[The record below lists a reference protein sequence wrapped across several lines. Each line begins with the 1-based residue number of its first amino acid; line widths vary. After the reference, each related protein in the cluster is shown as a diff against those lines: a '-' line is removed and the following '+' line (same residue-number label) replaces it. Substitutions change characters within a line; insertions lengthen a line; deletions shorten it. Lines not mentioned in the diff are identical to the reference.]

1 MEETL
6 CKIEENS
13 LGALRGTLRTWA
25 EVDLD
30 AIEGNFE
37 AVRKQLPPGKK
48 LLVILKADAYGHG
61 ALRIA
66 KLLEGKAD
74 YYAVAF
80 IDEAV
85 ALRKAGITTPI
96 MLLGHV
102 QRSDYPIAIENDVTL
117 AISTAKDAEVLSDIA
132 ATAGKVGKIH
142 LAVDTGMGRIGFHY
156 ADPGAPA
163 EAASIEKLPGI
174 EIEGIFSHFATAD
187 CADKRFSM
195 VQKARFEQFVAA
207 LKALGVD
214 PAIKHLYNSAAIIDL
229 PPEFDM
235 VREGILLYGMHP
247 SPDVDLG
254 KLDGVRPAMA
264 LRTHIVH
271 LKTLE
276 AGYPISYG
284 CTFVTTRKTKIAT
297 LCAGYADGVPRALS
311 GKAAVLVR
319 GKEAPILG
327 RICMDQFM
335 IDVTDLPEVEVGDT
349 VTIFGEDGGRYIS
362 ADALA
367 ESYGSIGYELLCDI
381 NQRVPRVYLRGSEP
395 ESLRRVLPHE

>member
-37 AVRKQLPPGKK
+37 AVRKQLPHGKK

-142 LAVDTGMGRIGFHY
+142 LAVDTGMGREGFLPSELGEVAPQIAALPNLSVEGVMSHFPAADEDVPFTQDEIGVFNGCVQELSQHFDLRY
-156 ADPGAPA
+156 RHI
-163 EAASIEKLPGI
+163 AASAGELGYEIPVANLARPG
-174 EIEGIFSHFATAD
+174 
-187 CADKRFSM
+187 
-195 VQKARFEQFVAA
+195 
-207 LKALGVD
+207 L
-214 PAIKHLYNSAAIIDL
+214 
-229 PPEFDM
+229 
-235 VREGILLYGMHP
+235 LLYGVAPMA
-247 SPDVDLG
+247 SIY
-254 KLDGVRPAMA
+254 DGVLRPT
-264 LRTHIVH
+264 LRLSSRVS
-271 LKTLE
+271 LVRELP
-276 AGYPISYG
+276 AGHGVAYG
-284 CTFVTTRKTKIAT
+284 RTFITDRPTRVAT
-297 LCAGYADGVPRALS
+297 IGIGYADGWSRRLS
-311 GKAAVLVR
+311 GSGARVCIR
-319 GKEAPILG
+319 GQFCPMLG
-327 RICMDQFM
+327 RVTMDQIM
-335 IDVTDLPEVEVGDT
+335 ADVTNVPDAVPGDIVELIGPHIPVTEVAERAGTIVWEIFTGLGPRLP
-349 VTIFGEDGGRYIS
+349 RNY
-362 ADALA
+362 
-367 ESYGSIGYELLCDI
+367 
-381 NQRVPRVYLRGSEP
+381 
-395 ESLRRVLPHE
+395 